1 MLELRCFPKG
11 IRHGHPRETKKE
23 EKEKMKG
30 ADMKEDLKSMSE
42 DINEKVKV
50 MFPEIVVHGTKD
62 KPFYEIK
69 YYEVADKEWHLGY
82 GSYNLEYVMQWKEEL
97 LEVVEGNIIS
107 GAFEKIIKRLKAN
120 RAYHLKERAR
130 YYWNDAQIGLQHLYA
145 ADAYSEAL
153 EIVKEVAAEFATDTN
168 VGSKTNN
175 T

>member
-1 MLELRCFPKG
+1 
-11 IRHGHPRETKKE
+11 
-23 EKEKMKG
+23 
-30 ADMKEDLKSMSE
+30 MKE
-42 DINEKVKV
+42 
-50 MFPEIVVHGTKD
+50 
-62 KPFYEIK
+62 
-69 YYEVADKEWHLGY
+69 
-82 GSYNLEYVMQWKEEL
+82 
-97 LEVVEGNIIS
+97 
-107 GAFEKIIKRLKAN
+107 AFEEIINQLKAK